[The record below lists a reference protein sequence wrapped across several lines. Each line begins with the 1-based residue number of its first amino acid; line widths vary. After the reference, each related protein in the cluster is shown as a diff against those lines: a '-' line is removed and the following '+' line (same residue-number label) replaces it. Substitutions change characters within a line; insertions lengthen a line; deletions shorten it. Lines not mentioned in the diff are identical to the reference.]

1 MRGSL
6 CAEKEVRYISAGLRL
21 QFLAF
26 VLFRATGFTQSI
38 RHKGSKE
45 KSILPNL
52 FWNLLKICPIFV
64 PILGRVNP
72 ERSQVEYHLRPALF
86 YLILLVNDS
95 QPFLS
100 PGSLHGTE
108 NFVGLEIGP
117 GSSIEST

>member
-1 MRGSL
+1 
-6 CAEKEVRYISAGLRL
+6 
-21 QFLAF
+21 
-26 VLFRATGFTQSI
+26 VLFRPTGLTQSI

-52 FWNLLKICPIFV
+52 FRNLLKICPIFV
-64 PILGRVNP
+64 PILGRVKP
-72 ERSQVEYHLRPALF
+72 ERSRVEYHLRPALF
-86 YLILLVNDS
+86 YLILFVNDS